1 MPSTL
6 LLAEPRGFC
15 AGVVRAIDA
24 LDRLLNQ
31 VQEPV
36 YVFHEIVHNRY
47 VVDGFRSRGAV
58 FIDDI
63 SEAPDGALVVFSA
76 HGVDPA
82 IIKTAEQRE
91 LKVIDATCPL
101 VTKVHLEARKAA
113 KDGYKILLVGHDGHD
128 EVQGTKGE
136 APDRTSVVD
145 SAQDVLAI
153 SDPEDPVFVVTQT
166 TLSVEDTL
174 GTIEAIKDRFPDAEI
189 RNDICYAT
197 TNRQQAVKEMAER
210 ADLVIVVG
218 STNSSNSVRL
228 VEVAKSMG
236 VRAQLVDG
244 LNDINPDW
252 YTDSEVVGLTAGAS
266 VPDELLDPI
275 IEDLKMRGVE
285 SIEAVVVAEETVEF
299 RLPLELSES
308 TE

>member
-1 MPSTL
+1 M
-6 LLAEPRGFC
+6 
-15 AGVVRAIDA
+15 
-24 LDRLLNQ
+24 
-31 VQEPV
+31 
-36 YVFHEIVHNRY
+36 
-47 VVDGFRSRGAV
+47 
-58 FIDDI
+58 
-63 SEAPDGALVVFSA
+63 
-76 HGVDPA
+76 
-82 IIKTAEQRE
+82 
-91 LKVIDATCPL
+91 
-101 VTKVHLEARKAA
+101 EARKAA

-128 EVQGTKGE
+128 EVLGTKGE

-145 SAQDVLAI
+145 SAQDVQAI

-285 SIEAVVVAEETVEF
+285 NIEAVVVAEETVEF